1 MRAALLALALTGCA
15 ADGIMC
21 GSPLPSWVDAKERQ
35 CPFEKALHV
44 ENGPACT
51 AYQRVINSIAEKCS
65 DRPPRSFDEKQKPP
79 LRTGDES

>member
-1 MRAALLALALTGCA
+1 MRAALLALALSGCA
-15 ADGIMC
+15 ADSIMC

-35 CPFEKALHV
+35 CAAEKARHI

-79 LRTGDES
+79 LRAGDES